1 MGALSRIEPHDAS
14 MAQVVDMAEAQAL
27 AATIDVTSPLTVAGF
42 GQEIGKTARDYS
54 DSLLSQAR
62 SGDLDEMGGKLGEV
76 VVAARS
82 FDIDSFDN
90 KWARLPLLGPVIAG
104 VSRTKAR
111 AVAQF
116 TSLEGQ
122 VEKLMADVESA
133 ERRLSDRAATLDVLY
148 SGTEQEYHNLA
159 LHEAAAKIRLETLG
173 SEIAAMIGNDPVVA
187 ERRAALE
194 ASRVAL
200 DKRAADLEILRHSA
214 LQTLPMIR
222 MIQANNMVLI
232 EKFQT
237 IRNLTVPAWKRAF
250 MMALALNEQRD
261 AAKLANDID
270 DATNYFM
277 VRNSELL
284 HQNAV
289 STAKANQRLVI
300 DVETLRTVHQN
311 IVKTLTDVRQA
322 NQDGAVMRQKALA
335 ELTVL
340 RQEMLGASAAAPVQP
355 SLPRA

>member
-1 MGALSRIEPHDAS
+1 MGAITRIEPHDAPVTP
-14 MAQVVDMAEAQAL
+14 AVDMAAAQEL
-27 AATIDVTSPLTVAGF
+27 AARIDVTSPLTVAGF
-42 GQEIGKTARDYS
+42 GQEIGQTARDYS

-62 SGDLDEMGGKLGEV
+62 AGDLDEMGGKLNEV

-90 KWARLPLLGPVIAG
+90 KWARIPLLGPVIAG
-104 VSRTKAR
+104 VARTKAR

-122 VEKLMADVESA
+122 VEKLMTDVEGA
-133 ERRLSDRAATLDVLY
+133 ERRLSDRAATLDTLY
-148 SGTEQEYHNLA
+148 AGVEEEYHNLA
-159 LHEAAAKIRLETLG
+159 LFEAAAKLRLQSLSGEVAALTG
-173 SEIAAMIGNDPVVA
+173 SDPVVA
-187 ERRAALE
+187 EQRAALE
-194 ASRVAL
+194 ASRTAL
-200 DKRAADLEILRHSA
+200 DKRAADLEVLRHSA

-222 MIQANNMVLI
+222 MIQANNMVLV

-289 STAKANQRLVI
+289 ATAKANQRLVI
-300 DVETLRTVHQN
+300 DVATLRTVHEN

-322 NQDGAVMRQKALA
+322 NLDGAAMRQKALV
-335 ELTVL
+335 ELSDM
-340 RQEMLGASAAAPVQP
+340 RQQMLGASAPAAQITAPT
-355 SLPRA
+355 R